1 MVDSLIYQG
10 SRILCKHLFLPL
22 GNKLLSFLRNIAR
35 HVSFLRK
42 KKENFFVSQHVC

>member
-22 GNKLLSFLRNIAR
+22 GNKIVIVPTKHCKAR
-35 HVSFLRK
+35 FVPEK